1 MKLKREYIGD
11 TLEVLSSSNTSLE
24 GRSGR
29 IIDETQHT
37 FRVDTPDARITI
49 LKKPCV
55 FRIGNDT
62 IKGNSITTKPHKRLK
77 L

>member
-11 TLEVLSSSNTSLE
+11 TLTVLSSSNTSLE
-24 GRSGR
+24 GREGHV
-29 IIDETQHT
+29 IDETQHT
-37 FRVDTPDARITI
+37 FRVDTNDARITI

-62 IKGNSITTKPHKRLK
+62 IKGTNITTRPHQRLK